1 MEALNIVRS
10 HVINGQ
16 SPQYGPVTARLVEY
30 GIARLRKAAL
40 SQEHE
45 GHIIEPLAFL
55 SVMQWLQT
63 RTSTNLSAELRLQ
76 AGDPDSRG
84 YVFERAMVLYLLQ
97 RLRYP
102 VPLSTIFDFHPEH
115 RPPWAKEEAH
125 IVARLDGAGVSVDVI
140 GDAPQNPA
148 LGVVCYA
155 RTIDDIIRWIEG
167 PDPAPVILVP
177 TILFGPDVLA
187 RVKLSSSTSLPILM
201 GQLKSFTNG
210 DKESLDAPTLSDAL
224 ISMHPNH
231 WFKKAVRQLLVLL
244 LSSAN

>member
-1 MEALNIVRS
+1 MRS

-16 SPQYGPVTARLVEY
+16 SPKYGPVPVRLVEY
-30 GIARLRKAAL
+30 GIARLRKGR
-40 SQEHE
+40 E

-63 RTSTNLSAELRLQ
+63 HTSTNLSAELRLQ
-76 AGDPDSRG
+76 AGDPVLRG
-84 YVFERAMVLYLLQ
+84 YAFEDATVLYLLR
-97 RLRYP
+97 RLRNP

-115 RPPWAKEEAH
+115 RPPWANEEAR
-125 IVARLDGAGVSVDVI
+125 IVARLDGTSVSVDVI

-167 PDPAPVILVP
+167 PDPAPVILIP
-177 TILFGPDVLA
+177 NILFGPDVLT
-187 RVKLSSSTSLPILM
+187 RVKLSSSTSILILM

-210 DKESLDAPTLSDAL
+210 NKESLDAPTLSGAL
-224 ISMHPNH
+224 TSMHQSH
-231 WFKKAVRQLLVLL
+231 WFKKAVRQLVL
-244 LSSAN
+244 

>member
-1 MEALNIVRS
+1 MRS

-16 SPQYGPVTARLVEY
+16 SPKYGPVTARLVEY
-30 GIARLRKAAL
+30 GIACLRK
-40 SQEHE
+40 EHE

-63 RTSTNLSAELRLQ
+63 HTSTNLSAELRLQ

-84 YVFERAMVLYLLQ
+84 SAFERATVLDLLR
-97 RLRYP
+97 RLRNP

-115 RPPWAKEEAH
+115 RPPWANEEAH
-125 IVARLDGAGVSVDVI
+125 IVARLDGADVSVDII

-148 LGVVCYA
+148 LGVVCYG

-167 PDPAPVILVP
+167 PDPAPVILIP

-187 RVKLSSSTSLPILM
+187 RVKLSSSTSIPILM
-201 GQLKSFTNG
+201 GQLKPFTNG
-210 DKESLDAPTLSDAL
+210 NKESLDAPTLSDAL
-224 ISMHPNH
+224 TSMHPNH
-231 WFKKAVRQLLVLL
+231 WFKKAVRQLVLL